1 MLLIL
6 YVHNNILVTCS
17 LFLLPPFSPFLPHC
31 LPPLPSP
38 SLLSSSLFPPVHSFS
53 CMLIENTLSY
63 NEHGKSEAAAAL
75 RLISTQV
82 PALKSALEVMVEQCA
97 TRYCQKSFSS

>member
-1 MLLIL
+1 
-6 YVHNNILVTCS
+6 
-17 LFLLPPFSPFLPHC
+17 
-31 LPPLPSP
+31 
-38 SLLSSSLFPPVHSFS
+38 
-53 CMLIENTLSY
+53 MLIENTLSY

-97 TRYCQKSFSS
+97 TRYCQKFFFFLLQIVCSLHGGIGDVGSCIVATMLVVEIITVLLQFN